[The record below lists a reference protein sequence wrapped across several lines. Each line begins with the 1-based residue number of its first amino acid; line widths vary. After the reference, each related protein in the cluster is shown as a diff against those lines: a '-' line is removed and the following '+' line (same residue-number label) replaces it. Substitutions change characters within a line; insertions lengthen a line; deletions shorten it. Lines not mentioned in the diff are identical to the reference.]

1 MQLSPFD
8 PCLFALQVKL
18 HWGSKL
24 LKLQNVFSSESADF
38 SKEYSGKECTV
49 EVVDSV
55 EEAVGHINAFGSGHT
70 DTIVTS
76 SG

>member
-1 MQLSPFD
+1 M
-8 PCLFALQVKL
+8 
-18 HWGSKL
+18 
-24 LKLQNVFSSESADF
+24 KLQNVYSSESVDF

-55 EEAVGHINAFGSGHT
+55 EEAVEHINTFGSGHT

>member
-1 MQLSPFD
+1 MFT
-8 PCLFALQVKL
+8 LQVKL
-18 HWGSKL
+18 NIGSKL
-24 LKLQNVFSSESADF
+24 MKLQNVYSSEGVDF
-38 SKEYSGKECTV
+38 SKEYSSKECTV

-55 EEAVGHINAFGSGHT
+55 EEAVEHINTFGSGHT

>member
-1 MQLSPFD
+1 MQLSLFD
-8 PCLFALQVKL
+8 PCLFTLQVKL

-24 LKLQNVFSSESADF
+24 LKLQNVYSSESVDF

-49 EVVDSV
+49 EVVDGV
-55 EEAVGHINAFGSGHT
+55 EEAVGHINTFGSGHT

>member
-1 MQLSPFD
+1 M
-8 PCLFALQVKL
+8 KL
-18 HWGSKL
+18 NIGSKL
-24 LKLQNVFSSESADF
+24 MKLQNVYSSEGVDF
-38 SKEYSGKECTV
+38 SKEYSSKECTV

-55 EEAVGHINAFGSGHT
+55 EEAVEHINTFGSGHT